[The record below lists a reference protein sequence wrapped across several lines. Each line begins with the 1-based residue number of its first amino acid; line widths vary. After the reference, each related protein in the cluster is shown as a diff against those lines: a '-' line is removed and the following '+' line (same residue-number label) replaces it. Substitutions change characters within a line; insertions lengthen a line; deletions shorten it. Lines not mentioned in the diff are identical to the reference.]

1 MVYKPSEYPRVG
13 PGKYYYIMYENLER
27 TRAGNKVWKPRVKRV
42 YISGKLLRWQKGRV
56 RKRTG
61 ETVNGIKLVYENTRK
76 GFRAQR
82 GNTRYS
88 VSRAEMEVA
97 KVVELPKG
105 ARNIRLTTSKREAQ
119 PTLME
124 VR

>member
-13 PGKYYYIMYENLER
+13 PGRYYYIMYENLER

-61 ETVNGIKLVYENTRK
+61 ETVNGIKLIYENTRK
-76 GFRAQR
+76 GFKAQR
-82 GNTRYS
+82 GSTRYS

>member
-13 PGKYYYIMYENLER
+13 PGRYYYIMYENLER

-56 RKRTG
+56 WKRTG
-61 ETVNGIKLVYENTRK
+61 ETVNGIKLIYENTRK
-76 GFRAQR
+76 GFKAQR

>member
-13 PGKYYYIMYENLER
+13 PGRYYYIMYENLER

-61 ETVNGIKLVYENTRK
+61 ETVNGIKLIYENTRK
-76 GFRAQR
+76 GFKAQR
-82 GNTRYS
+82 GSTRYS

-105 ARNIRLTTSKREAQ
+105 ARNIRLTTSKREVQ

>member
-13 PGKYYYIMYENLER
+13 PGRYYYIMYENLER

-61 ETVNGIKLVYENTRK
+61 ETVNGIKLIYENTRK
-76 GFRAQR
+76 GFKAQR
-82 GNTRYS
+82 GSTRYS

-105 ARNIRLTTSKREAQ
+105 ARNIRLTTNKREAQ

>member
-13 PGKYYYIMYENLER
+13 PGRYYYIMYENLER

-61 ETVNGIKLVYENTRK
+61 ETVNGIKLIYENTRK
-76 GFRAQR
+76 GFKAQR

-119 PTLME
+119 PTIME

>member
-13 PGKYYYIMYENLER
+13 PGRYYYIMYENLER

-76 GFRAQR
+76 GFKAQR

-119 PTLME
+119 PTIME

>member
-56 RKRTG
+56 WKRTG
-61 ETVNGIKLVYENTRK
+61 ETVNGIKLIYENTRK
-76 GFRAQR
+76 GFKAQR
-82 GNTRYS
+82 GSTRYS

>member
-61 ETVNGIKLVYENTRK
+61 ETINGIKLIYENTRK
-76 GFRAQR
+76 GFKAQR

-105 ARNIRLTTSKREAQ
+105 ARNIRLTTSKREVQ

>member
-13 PGKYYYIMYENLER
+13 PGRYYYIMYENLER

-61 ETVNGIKLVYENTRK
+61 ETVNGIKFVYENTRK
-76 GFRAQR
+76 GFKAQR
-82 GNTRYS
+82 GSTRYS

>member
-13 PGKYYYIMYENLER
+13 PGRYYYIMYENLER
-27 TRAGNKVWKPRVKRV
+27 TRAGNKVWKLRVKRV

-61 ETVNGIKLVYENTRK
+61 ETVNGIKLIYENTRK
-76 GFRAQR
+76 GFKAQR
-82 GNTRYS
+82 GSTRYS

-105 ARNIRLTTSKREAQ
+105 ARNIRLTTSKCEVQ

>member
-61 ETVNGIKLVYENTRK
+61 ETVNGIKLIYENTRK
-76 GFRAQR
+76 GFKAQR

>member
-13 PGKYYYIMYENLER
+13 PGRYYYIMYENLER

-76 GFRAQR
+76 GFKAQR

>member
-13 PGKYYYIMYENLER
+13 TGRYYYIMYENLER

-61 ETVNGIKLVYENTRK
+61 ETINGIKLVYENTRK
-76 GFRAQR
+76 GFKAQR
-82 GNTRYS
+82 GSTRYS

>member
-1 MVYKPSEYPRVG
+1 
-13 PGKYYYIMYENLER
+13 MYENLER

-76 GFRAQR
+76 GFKAQR

-119 PTLME
+119 PTIME

>member
-1 MVYKPSEYPRVG
+1 MAYKLCEYPQVG
-13 PGKYYYIMYENLER
+13 PGKYYYIKYENLER

-61 ETVNGIKLVYENTRK
+61 ETVNGIKLIYENTRK
-76 GFRAQR
+76 GFKAQR

>member
-1 MVYKPSEYPRVG
+1 MVYRPSEYPRVG
-13 PGKYYYIMYENLER
+13 PGKYYYIVYENLER

-61 ETVNGIKLVYENTRK
+61 ETVNGIKLIYENTRK
-76 GFRAQR
+76 GFKAQR
-82 GNTRYS
+82 GSTRYS
-88 VSRAEMEVA
+88 VSRAEMEVT

-105 ARNIRLTTSKREAQ
+105 ARNIRLTTNKREAQ

>member
-13 PGKYYYIMYENLER
+13 PGRYYYIMYENLER

-61 ETVNGIKLVYENTRK
+61 ETVNGIKLIYENTRK
-76 GFRAQR
+76 GFKAQR

>member
-1 MVYKPSEYPRVG
+1 MAYRPTEYPRVG
-13 PGKYYYIMYENLER
+13 TGRYYYVMYENLER
-27 TRAGNKVWKPRVKRV
+27 TRAGTRVWKPRVKRV
-42 YISGKLLRWQKGRV
+42 YISGRLLKMEKGRV

-61 ETVNGIKLVYENTRK
+61 KVVNGIKFYYENTRK
-76 GFRAQR
+76 GFTAHRH
-82 GNTRYS
+82 GTRYK
-88 VSRAEMEVA
+88 VSRAKMVVE
-97 KVVELPKG
+97 KVVELPRD

>member
-61 ETVNGIKLVYENTRK
+61 ETINGIKLIYENTRK
-76 GFRAQR
+76 GFKAQR

>member
-76 GFRAQR
+76 GFSARR

-88 VSRAEMEVA
+88 VSSAEMEVA

>member
-61 ETVNGIKLVYENTRK
+61 ETVNGIKLIYENTRK
-76 GFRAQR
+76 GFKAQR
-82 GNTRYS
+82 GSTRYS

>member
-13 PGKYYYIMYENLER
+13 PGRYYYIMYENLER

-76 GFRAQR
+76 GFKAQR

-105 ARNIRLTTSKREAQ
+105 ARNIRLTTSKREVQ